1 MTLLECHKSRE
12 EGKEGERKEKREKGR
27 ERGRENERERERRE
41 GGGGER
47 LTHTR
52 VHNEKERKKEE

>member
-12 EGKEGERKEKREKGR
+12 EGKEGERE

>member
-12 EGKEGERKEKREKGR
+12 EGKEGERE

-41 GGGGER
+41 RGGGE
-47 LTHTR
+47 
-52 VHNEKERKKEE
+52 KETAYEREGWRGRA